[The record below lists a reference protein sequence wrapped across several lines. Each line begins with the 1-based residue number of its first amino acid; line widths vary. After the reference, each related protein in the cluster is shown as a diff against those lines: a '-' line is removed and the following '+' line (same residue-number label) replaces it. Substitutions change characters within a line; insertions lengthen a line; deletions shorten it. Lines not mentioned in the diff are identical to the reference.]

1 MENIIQT
8 VDTNLNS
15 ILDNF
20 VKKPT
25 LIRGAVHLLLML
37 YAAKLAPTP
46 PKVVLDLFDNVYF
59 KLFAFSLI
67 LWTARFS
74 PSTSILL
81 ALAFMVT
88 INYSTTGKIWEMLE
102 NTSTELVEPVVE
114 PVVQEVSATE
124 SAAAVQAL
132 SSAASSPT
140 AISPEVVAPVLQ
152 VALANVTTQ
161 EGAEAIK
168 VLAIQATTPEP
179 GTPENVAQAVEVAL
193 VSIAPNA
200 QQSDTASAI
209 VALADAAASP
219 EAAPAEK
226 VAEVANVAVSAMTTE
241 DGVKAV
247 QALAQ
252 QAVVPESGSVE
263 NINAVVKV
271 AAQSSGCY
279 PLRNYDMS
287 KVSPMKD
294 GNDSFEDY
302 QTFTK
307 SL

>member
-8 VDTNLNS
+8 VDTNLNN

-102 NTSTELVEPVVE
+102 NTEHVVE
-114 PVVQEVSATE
+114 PVVQEVSPTE

-132 SSAASSPT
+132 STAASSPT

-161 EGAEAIK
+161 EGAEAVK
-168 VLAIQATTPEP
+168 DLAIQATTPSA
-179 GTPENVAQAVEVAL
+179 GTPENVAEAVEVAL

-209 VALADAAASP
+209 VALADAAASA

-226 VAEVANVAVSAMTTE
+226 VAVVANIAVGAMTTE
-241 DGVKAV
+241 NGVKAV

-271 AAQSSGCY
+271 AAQSAGCY

-287 KVSPMKD
+287 KVSPMKS
-294 GNDSFEDY
+294 GNGSFEDY
-302 QTFTK
+302 QQFTK
-307 SL
+307 S

>member
-46 PKVVLDLFDNVYF
+46 PKIVLDLFDNVYF

-67 LWTARFS
+67 LWTAQFS

-102 NTSTELVEPVVE
+102 NTSTPVSQV
-114 PVVQEVSATE
+114 PSTVSVTE
-124 SAAAVQAL
+124 SAAAIQAL
-132 SSAASSPT
+132 SSAASSTTP
-140 AISPEVVAPVLQ
+140 ISPDVVTPVLQ

-161 EGAEAIK
+161 EGADAVK
-168 VLAIQATTPEP
+168 DLAIQATTPSA
-179 GTPENVAQAVEVAL
+179 GTPENVANAVEVAL
-193 VSIAPNA
+193 VSIVPNA

-209 VALADAAASP
+209 VTLADAAASP
-219 EAAPAEK
+219 IAAPPAK
-226 VAEVANVAVSAMTTE
+226 VADIANIAVNGMKTEEGVAAI
-241 DGVKAV
+241 

-252 QAVVPESGSVE
+252 QAVVPESGTVDK
-263 NINAVVKV
+263 INAVVKV
-271 AAQSSGCY
+271 AAQSAGCY

-302 QTFTK
+302 QQFTK
-307 SL
+307 